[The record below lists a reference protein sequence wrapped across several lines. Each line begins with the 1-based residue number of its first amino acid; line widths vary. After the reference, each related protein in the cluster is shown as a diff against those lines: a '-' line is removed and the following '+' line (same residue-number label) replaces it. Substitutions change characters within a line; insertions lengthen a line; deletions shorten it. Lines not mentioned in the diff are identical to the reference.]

1 MRSTQPHPLHAVLAG
16 LCASLVGIGLARF
29 AYTPLVPALI
39 EARWFAANEVIY
51 LGAANL
57 VGYLAGAF
65 CGRPLARM
73 FTARRSLQWMMLLVA
88 LAFFACAL
96 PLSIPWFFT
105 WRFVSGLAGGV
116 IMVLAASTVLP
127 YLPGARK
134 GLASGAIF
142 LGLGLGISASGTV
155 VPLLLEMGLRE
166 TWIGLGVVALVLT
179 AISWTGWPRAVASA
193 ATPVSGTTAVSPG
206 LGLIYVQYA
215 LMAVVLVPTML
226 FLVDYV
232 ARGLGWGTH
241 SAAMLWVVYG
251 LGAIAGP
258 IVYGA
263 LSDRIGPTASNRV
276 ALTSQLFAIA
286 VLALSSQTLWLVP
299 AVFVIGSF
307 PPGIVPVTLG
317 RVQQLTRDPAAQG
330 AAWSRATVVFAL
342 FQALAGY
349 AYSWLFAS
357 SHGNHVL
364 LFCIGGVA
372 VVLALVSDG
381 VWVVMRGFER
391 RQSTGSQLAD

>member
-39 EARWFAANEVIY
+39 EAHWFAANEVIY

-73 FTARRSLQWMMLLVA
+73 FTAKRSLQWMMLLVA

-96 PLSIPWFFT
+96 PLSILWFFT

-116 IMVLAASTVLP
+116 IMVLAAGTVLP

-142 LGLGLGISASGTV
+142 LGLGLGIAASGTV
-155 VPLLLEMGLRE
+155 VPLLLELGLRE
-166 TWIGLGVVALVLT
+166 TWIGLGLIALLLT
-179 AISWTGWPRAVASA
+179 AISWTGWPQAVAPAAAKVSETSTASA
-193 ATPVSGTTAVSPG
+193 G
-206 LGLIYVQYA
+206 LGLVYVHYA
-215 LMAVVLVPTML
+215 LTAVILVPAML

-232 ARGLGWGTH
+232 ARGLQWGTH
-241 SAAMLWVVYG
+241 SAANLWVVYG

-258 IVYGA
+258 VAYGA
-263 LSDRIGPTASNRV
+263 LVDRIGPAATNRV
-276 ALTSQLFAIA
+276 AMIGQVLAIS
-286 VLALSSQTLWLVP
+286 VLALSTQTILLVP
-299 AVFVIGSF
+299 AIFVIGSF
-307 PPGIVPVTLG
+307 PPGIVPITLA
-317 RVQQLTRDPAAQG
+317 RVQQLARDPVAQG
-330 AAWSRATVVFAL
+330 AVWSRATIIFAL

-357 SHGNHVL
+357 THGNHVL
-364 LFCIGGVA
+364 LFCIGGA
-372 VVLALVSDG
+372 AAVLALLSEAL
-381 VWVVMRGFER
+381 WLAMRAFGR
-391 RQSTGSQLAD
+391 REAMG

>member
-39 EARWFAANEVIY
+39 EAHWFAANDVIS

-57 VGYLAGAF
+57 LGYLAGAF
-65 CGRPLARM
+65 CARPMARL
-73 FTARRSLQWMMLLVA
+73 FTAKRSLQWMMLMVA

-96 PLSIPWFFT
+96 PVSVLWFFT

-116 IMVLAASTVLP
+116 IMVLAAGTVLP

-142 LGLGLGISASGTV
+142 LGLGLGIAATGTL
-155 VPLLLEMGLRE
+155 VPLLLELGLRQ
-166 TWIGLGVVALVLT
+166 TWIGLGLIALLLT
-179 AISWTGWPRAVASA
+179 ALSWTGWPHAVATVPAPASEA
-193 ATPVSGTTAVSPG
+193 AVASPG
-206 LGLIYVQYA
+206 LGLLYVQYA
-215 LMAVVLVPTML
+215 LMALGLVPMML

-232 ARGLGWGTH
+232 ARGLAWGTH
-241 SAAMLWVVYG
+241 SAANLWVVYG
-251 LGAIAGP
+251 LGAIVGP
-258 IVYGA
+258 VAYGA
-263 LSDRIGPTASNRV
+263 LADRIGPAASTRV
-276 ALTSQLFAIA
+276 ALLGQLLAIS
-286 VLALSSQTLWLVP
+286 VLGLSSQALLLVP

-307 PPGIVPVTLG
+307 PPGIVPITLG
-317 RVQQLTRDPAAQG
+317 RVQQLAANPAAQG
-330 AAWSRATVVFAL
+330 AVWSRATIIFAL

-349 AYSWLFAS
+349 LYSWLFAS

-364 LFCIGGVA
+364 LFCIGGAAVA
-372 VVLALVSDG
+372 LALLSEALWFALRAAG
-381 VWVVMRGFER
+381 RREVMG
-391 RQSTGSQLAD
+391 

>member
-39 EARWFAANEVIY
+39 EAHWFAANEVIY

-57 VGYLAGAF
+57 LGYLAGAF

-96 PLSIPWFFT
+96 PLSVLWFFI

-116 IMVLAASTVLP
+116 IMVLAAGTVLP

-142 LGLGLGISASGTV
+142 LGLGLGIAASGTV
-155 VPLLLEMGLRE
+155 VPLLLGLGLRE
-166 TWIGLGVVALVLT
+166 TWIGLGLIALLLT
-179 AISWTGWPRAVASA
+179 AISWTGWPPAVAPA
-193 ATPVSGTTAVSPG
+193 AAPVSGNAATASG
-206 LGLIYVQYA
+206 LGLVYVQYA
-215 LMAVVLVPTML
+215 LMAVGLVPMML

-241 SAAMLWVVYG
+241 SAANLWVVYG
-251 LGAIAGP
+251 LGAIVGP
-258 IVYGA
+258 VAYGA
-263 LSDRIGPTASNRV
+263 LADRIGHGATNRA
-276 ALTSQLFAIA
+276 ALISQLLA
-286 VLALSSQTLWLVP
+286 VSVLTLSHQTLWLVP

-307 PPGIVPVTLG
+307 PPGIVPITLG
-317 RVQQLTRDPAAQG
+317 RVQQLTADPVAQG
-330 AAWSRATVVFAL
+330 AAWSRATIIFAL

-357 SHGNHVL
+357 TQGNHVL
-364 LFCIGGVA
+364 LFCIGGAAVALALLSEALWLALRA
-372 VVLALVSDG
+372 VVRREALG
-381 VWVVMRGFER
+381 
-391 RQSTGSQLAD
+391 